1 LVTDRELDLEEVRT
15 AVRDYAERRLR
26 PIADECDRKG
36 AFPLEIVPELGEL
49 GFLGLGFPEDYGG
62 SGVGK
67 LAYAIAVEE
76 TYRISAGIAASA
88 FMSPLIAY
96 DILMSASEQQ
106 KRTLLPDILSG
117 RKIAALAV
125 TEPDAGSDAGA
136 IQTRA
141 TRSDEG
147 YVLNGRKRFITN
159 GSIADVV
166 LVMARTSPGSGNK
179 GLSLFSVARGT
190 RGLVAEQP
198 MEKLGWRASDTADL
212 VFEDCYVDT
221 SNLIGE
227 LDAGFRVIME
237 GFNLERITLAAG
249 SVGLGQA
256 ALEESTHYASV
267 RRQFGHA
274 IGEFQAV
281 RQSLGRMATEV
292 EAARQLTY
300 AAGRLLDAGKPVMR
314 EASMAKLFASEMCQ
328 RVTREAIQ
336 LHGGVGFTM
345 ESPVQRFYRDSMIMT
360 IGGGTSTIQ
369 AEIVARTLPIPRSE
383 LG

>member
-1 LVTDRELDLEEVRT
+1 MVTDIGLDVEEVRA
-15 AVRDYAERRLR
+15 AVRDYTERRLR
-26 PIADECDRKG
+26 PIAEECDRRSS
-36 AFPLEIVPELGEL
+36 FPLEIVGELGEL
-49 GFLGLGFPEDYGG
+49 GFLGLGFPDEYGG

-76 TYRISAGIAASA
+76 TYRISAGIAASV

-96 DILMSASEQQ
+96 DVLMSASEEQ
-106 KRTLLPDILSG
+106 KRALVPGILSG
-117 RKIAALAV
+117 RQVAALAV

-141 TRSDEG
+141 TRSGSG
-147 YVLNGRKRFITN
+147 YLLSGRKRFITN

-166 LVMARTSPGSGNK
+166 LVMARTSPGPGNR
-179 GLSLFSVARGT
+179 GLSLFNVARGA
-190 RGLVAEQP
+190 RGFAAEPPVA
-198 MEKLGWRASDTADL
+198 KLGWKASDTADL
-212 VFEDCYVDT
+212 VFDDCFVDAA
-221 SNLIGE
+221 NLVGE
-227 LDAGFRVIME
+227 VDGGFRVIMQ
-237 GFNLERITLAAG
+237 GFNFERIALAAG
-249 SVGLGQA
+249 SVGLAQA
-256 ALEESTHYASV
+256 ALEEATRYVSE
-267 RRQFGHA
+267 RRQFGRA

-281 RQSLGRMATEV
+281 RQSLGRMATEI

-300 AAGRLLDAGKPVMR
+300 AAGRLLDAGRPVMR

-328 RVTREAIQ
+328 RATREAVQ

-345 ESPVQRFYRDSMIMT
+345 DSPVQRFYRDAMVMT

-369 AEIVARTLPIPRSE
+369 AEIVARTLPIPHSE